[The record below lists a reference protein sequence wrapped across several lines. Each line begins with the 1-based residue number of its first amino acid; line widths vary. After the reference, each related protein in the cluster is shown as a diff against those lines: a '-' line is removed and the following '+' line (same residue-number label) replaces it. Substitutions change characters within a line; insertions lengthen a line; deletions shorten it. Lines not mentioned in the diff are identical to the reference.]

1 MVNDKQK
8 NYSEW
13 IQTDKFQYLKAI
25 NDREFII
32 LNLVEYSDGEFINCY
47 ITKSYIDM
55 SSYSKDT
62 ILDEYSKIF
71 SYEEDTTLEQMIQY
85 LAELKSE
92 EEAIEDAERLVHF
105 KLKDIENISDREQV
119 NIEIDK
125 QFKKLIV

>member
-13 IQTDKFQYLKAI
+13 IQTDNFQYLKAI

-55 SSYSKDT
+55 SSDSKDT

-71 SYEEDTTLEQMIQY
+71 SYEEDITLEQMIQY

-92 EEAIEDAERLVHF
+92 EEAIGGAERIVHL

>member
-13 IQTDKFQYLKAI
+13 IQTDNFQYLKAI

>member
-13 IQTDKFQYLKAI
+13 IQTDNFQYIKAI

-55 SSYSKDT
+55 SSDSKDT

-71 SYEEDTTLEQMIQY
+71 SYEEDITLEQMIQY

-92 EEAIEDAERLVHF
+92 EEAIGGAERIVHL

>member
-13 IQTDKFQYLKAI
+13 IQTDNFQYLKAI

-92 EEAIEDAERLVHF
+92 EEAIGGAERIVHL